1 MAGGRI
7 RRMQPFPAA
16 GPGIKS
22 ALLLGFGLTLG
33 LWLWAGYDLSQR
45 MREAERRASAINLRY
60 MQAQELLSSV
70 RPQVLLVSVN
80 VRNALLEPDLHN
92 LDDYRRRISRILRA
106 VDRTLQQYVPVLDS
120 TIEQQR
126 VQGLRA
132 EIDRF
137 GEAIVH
143 VMAGASGR
151 TPAET
156 RDLLASVVP
165 RRDVVIRITDE
176 VQALNRAAFVQQQ
189 AATAEAYRTA
199 QRDVWRQLGVSLVA
213 SLAIALLATMYVARL
228 ESRLRREREKDVL
241 NTRDLQRLSA
251 RLVRA
256 QEEERR
262 TIARELHDEVGQALM
277 AVKVELDLAEKQ
289 LHAPSSGN
297 LLRDAQSIT
306 ETALHTVRDLS
317 HLLHPALL
325 DDLGLPSAVEWY
337 LQPFGRRHGLRVS
350 LRHEGMTRRL
360 RSEVEIAAFRIVQEA
375 LTNVA
380 KHAHASSCEVVLQRF
395 ERTLRITIEDDG
407 AGFDLA
413 TVETPG
419 AHRGLGLLGLRERVW
434 QLLGTIR
441 VVSAPGRGT
450 TISVELPVHDAAV
463 AVDGEQD
470 VVLHTEADAEP
481 IGG

>member
-1 MAGGRI
+1 MR
-7 RRMQPFPAA
+7 PFPAA

-45 MREAERRASAINLRY
+45 MRDVERRAATINLRY
-60 MQAQELLSSV
+60 MRAQELLSSV

-80 VRNALLEPDLHN
+80 VRNALLEPDLHH
-92 LDDYRRRISRILRA
+92 LDDHRRRISRILAA
-106 VDRTLQQYVPVLDS
+106 VDQTLQQYVPVLDS
-120 TIEQQR
+120 AVEQQR
-126 VQGLRA
+126 VQGLRK

-137 GEAIVH
+137 GEAIVQ
-143 VMAGASGR
+143 VMAGAPGR
-151 TPAET
+151 TSAET
-156 RDLLASVVP
+156 RDLLSGVVP
-165 RRDVVIRITDE
+165 RRDVVIRITEE

-189 AATAEAYRTA
+189 AATAEAYRAA
-199 QRDVWRQLGVSLVA
+199 QREVWRQLGVSLVA

-228 ESRLRREREKDVL
+228 ENRLRREREKDVL

-251 RLVRA
+251 RLVHA

-262 TIARELHDEVGQALM
+262 TIARELHDEVGQVLM
-277 AVKVELDLAEKQ
+277 AVRVELALAEKQ
-289 LHAPSSGN
+289 LDASSSGH

-306 ETALHTVRDLS
+306 DSALHTVRDLS

-325 DDLGLPSAVEWY
+325 DDLGLAAAVEWY

-350 LRHEGMTRRL
+350 LRHEGMARRL
-360 RSEVEIAAFRIVQEA
+360 RPEVEIAAFRIVQEA

-380 KHAHASSCEVVLQRF
+380 KHAHASSCQVVLQRL
-395 ERTLRITIEDDG
+395 ESTLLITIEDDG

-413 TVETPG
+413 SVETPG

-450 TISVELPVHDAAV
+450 NIRVELPVHDSTTAPAE
-463 AVDGEQD
+463 APD
-470 VVLHTEADAEP
+470 VMLHTDADPEP